1 MQARQRQWVAVGAA
15 AAAACLLTMLL
26 SRSKPLEFL
35 ELKVYDLMVL
45 ATPARTPPQVVLL
58 TIDQPSIET
67 YPEPLLFW
75 HRHYSQAL
83 RAAARAGAKTIG
95 VDVAFPI
102 PVARWEPGS
111 DEELARTFLEIHP
124 KTPIVCGVAGPYYG
138 RQQDWAV
145 PWNLAC
151 SSAGSAAYVNLY
163 SDIDGFIRRVELA
176 APGGEAKSF
185 ALAVAERFSGRAPA
199 APSRVVRIRH
209 AGPAGTVARVSL
221 AHFLDADQRQDEG
234 QLRRWVDGKAV
245 LLGSDL
251 PTDRHAT
258 PYYAFRPGVPANTAG
273 VEIHASALA
282 TLLDGNYLVD
292 LPPVLATSWILLLG
306 FSLAAWGILR
316 LQMAFLPILGA
327 TLVATLSAAWLLY
340 LAGWVAPT
348 ASWLLAWLCAAVFT
362 LIGRARLAE
371 RRGRLFRGAVAA
383 FVGERLATD
392 VESSERLRVE
402 GRREELTVLFTDIRG
417 FTTFSET
424 REPEEIFACL
434 NDYWAAVT
442 AAVVRHNG
450 QVNKFVGDGMLAIFP
465 PVADKEPH
473 ALRALRAAM
482 EIVAA
487 PGPFETRAGIH
498 SGSAVVGVVG
508 SGDKLEYTVLGD
520 TVNTASRLEALNKE
534 LDTKILL
541 SEAVRSQVGNAVAL
555 SSIGKVNVRGKS
567 SGEHL
572 YTVLWNS

>member
-1 MQARQRQWVAVGAA
+1 
-15 AAAACLLTMLL
+15 
-26 SRSKPLEFL
+26 
-35 ELKVYDLMVL
+35 
-45 ATPARTPPQVVLL
+45 
-58 TIDQPSIET
+58 
-67 YPEPLLFW
+67 
-75 HRHYSQAL
+75 
-83 RAAARAGAKTIG
+83 
-95 VDVAFPI
+95 
-102 PVARWEPGS
+102 
-111 DEELARTFLEIHP
+111 
-124 KTPIVCGVAGPYYG
+124 
-138 RQQDWAV
+138 
-145 PWNLAC
+145 
-151 SSAGSAAYVNLY
+151 
-163 SDIDGFIRRVELA
+163 
-176 APGGEAKSF
+176 
-185 ALAVAERFSGRAPA
+185 
-199 APSRVVRIRH
+199 
-209 AGPAGTVARVSL
+209 
-221 AHFLDADQRQDEG
+221 
-234 QLRRWVDGKAV
+234 
-245 LLGSDL
+245 
-251 PTDRHAT
+251 
-258 PYYAFRPGVPANTAG
+258 
-273 VEIHASALA
+273 
-282 TLLDGNYLVD
+282 
-292 LPPVLATSWILLLG
+292 
-306 FSLAAWGILR
+306 
-316 LQMAFLPILGA
+316 
-327 TLVATLSAAWLLY
+327 
-340 LAGWVAPT
+340 
-348 ASWLLAWLCAAVFT
+348 
-362 LIGRARLAE
+362 
-371 RRGRLFRGAVAA
+371 
-383 FVGERLATD
+383 VGERLATD